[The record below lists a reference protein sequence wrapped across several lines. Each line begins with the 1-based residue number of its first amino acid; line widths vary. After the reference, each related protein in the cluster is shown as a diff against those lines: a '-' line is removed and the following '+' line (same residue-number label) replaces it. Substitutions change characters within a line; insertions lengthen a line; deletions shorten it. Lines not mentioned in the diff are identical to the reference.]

1 MTSNGGDPAVGRFGW
16 KAQWGLLI
24 DVVGQA
30 MVDEMGFT
38 NAHLHDGRADTVTEA
53 IDAHQVQAID
63 ARNAFFSLSSAEQ
76 NAILKFLRR

>member
-1 MTSNGGDPAVGRFGW
+1 MNDR
-16 KAQWGLLI
+16 
-24 DVVGQA
+24 
-30 MVDEMGFT
+30 MVQGEQLF
-38 NAHLHDGRADTVTEA
+38 HPYLHDGRADTVTEA